1 MEIDKS
7 KWIGRKFK
15 CIETGEILE
24 LTEENVFPRK
34 FIGFGN
40 CFIDL
45 GDGYYAR
52 FGGKIEEIKE

>member
-1 MEIDKS
+1 MFDKS

-15 CIETGEILE
+15 CKKTGEILE
-24 LTEENVFPRK
+24 LTEENVSPRR
-34 FIGFGN
+34 FIEFGE

-52 FGGKIEEIKE
+52 FGGEMEEIK